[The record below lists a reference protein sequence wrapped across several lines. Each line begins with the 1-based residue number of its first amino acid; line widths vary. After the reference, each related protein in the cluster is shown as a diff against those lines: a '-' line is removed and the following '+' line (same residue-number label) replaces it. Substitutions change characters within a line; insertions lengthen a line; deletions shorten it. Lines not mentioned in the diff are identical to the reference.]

1 MRAISK
7 FYYNPSYASSLRN
20 LAGCIYL
27 NEKKQGNKLM
37 GKQRIEGIRK
47 REEKRKELGLRKDR
61 Y

>member
-1 MRAISK
+1 
-7 FYYNPSYASSLRN
+7 
-20 LAGCIYL
+20 L